1 LQKSASAG
9 AGASALKKRK
19 RPMEHLQSII
29 AEYGVYFVF
38 LGTLLEGE
46 TVVIMAGF
54 LSHQG
59 MLDPLGVVGAAF
71 LGSWINDQGLFYVG
85 RYFSGSR
92 FVQKQKELP
101 VFAKALGLI
110 ERNSTQFILAF
121 RFLYGLRTVSPLALG
136 ISSVP
141 ASRYLLLNTISAA
154 LWAPAITGI
163 GYALGALLHGAVGRL
178 PKIEHRIGAALG
190 VAALSFI
197 AVHLIAR
204 RVKRLP

>member
-1 LQKSASAG
+1 
-9 AGASALKKRK
+9 
-19 RPMEHLQSII
+19 MEHLQSII

-38 LGTLLEGE
+38 LGALLEGE

-59 MLDPLGVVGAAF
+59 LLNPFAVAGAAF
-71 LGSWINDQGLFYVG
+71 LGSWINDQSLFYVG

-92 FVQKQKELP
+92 FVEKQKELP

-136 ISSVP
+136 VSSVP
-141 ASRYLLLNTISAA
+141 ALRYLVLNTIAA
-154 LWAPAITGI
+154 AVWAPLITGI
-163 GYALGALLHGAVGRL
+163 GYALGVLLHGAVGRL
-178 PKIEHRIGAALG
+178 PKIEHRIAAALA
-190 VAALSFI
+190 VAVLSFI
-197 AVHLIAR
+197 VVHLIAR
-204 RVKRLP
+204 RVRRSQ